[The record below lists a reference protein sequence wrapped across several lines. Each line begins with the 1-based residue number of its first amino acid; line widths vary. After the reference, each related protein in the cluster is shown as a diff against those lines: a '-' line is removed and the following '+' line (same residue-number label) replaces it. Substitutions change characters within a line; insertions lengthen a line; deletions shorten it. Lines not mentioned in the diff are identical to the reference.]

1 MNATG
6 VSCRQYDCH
15 DITTMNPQD
24 TPNGVSVMIQI
35 VGDQTV
41 QNLLPVMALRPA
53 RIFQAR
59 SQDVKGATRFE
70 DAADNFGLAVQRL
83 SSEPGFEGYQPEII
97 TETMDDTSPGIEA
110 TRSFVASFLAKQQG
124 AVVNFTGATK
134 LMSIGAYQAAAA
146 LGAPS
151 LYCDTQE
158 KRFTDGHTGKLD
170 PWPDFR
176 SAAAH
181 LSVPLLMAAHGKN
194 FGDWQHEVP
203 TSELKEYG
211 QKAFNVRRDNWDEL
225 DGFNKSLRPFF
236 YRIKGR
242 VPSVE
247 ADLRALVS
255 EPLPAGV
262 IATPSGHDLVR
273 AATIAGLLQSTG
285 KNQFIVNA
293 EPRKRD
299 VERVANL
306 LIGSWVELA
315 VLDMMEG
322 HPRYQNP
329 LWSVE
334 PSVAQDADFGE
345 MDIVCV
351 DQRTAS
357 LRYISCKAVLD
368 KPPLE
373 HLEAVG
379 DRAHRVGG
387 TFAASTLVVFQ
398 TYFEQDQTIRRYAK
412 RLRID
417 AAVGAAQIVH
427 EFFTS
432 GRSART

>member
-1 MNATG
+1 MPLAL
-6 VSCRQYDCH
+6 
-15 DITTMNPQD
+15 
-24 TPNGVSVMIQI
+24 IQL

-41 QNLLPVMALRPA
+41 QNLLPAMALRLVKV
-53 RIFQAR
+53 IQVR
-59 SQDVKGATRFE
+59 SRDVRGSTRFE
-70 DAADNFGLAVQRL
+70 NAAQNFSSAVQQL
-83 SSEPGFEGYQPEII
+83 GAEPGFEDYRAEVH
-97 TETMDDTSPGIEA
+97 TEVIDDTSPGIEA
-110 TRSFVASFLAKQQG
+110 SRTLVASLLAKHPG

-134 LMSIGAYQAAAA
+134 LMSIGAYQAAGA

-170 PWPDFR
+170 PWPDFIGT
-176 SAAAH
+176 AAH

-203 TSELKEYG
+203 TRELKEYG
-211 QKAFNVRRDNWDEL
+211 QKAFNVRRDNWDQL

-236 YRIKGR
+236 YRAKGGR
-242 VPSVE
+242 VPFDE
-247 ADLRALVS
+247 NDLRKLLS
-255 EPLPAGV
+255 EPLPV
-262 IATPSGHDLVR
+262 EATSSDPGRGLLH
-273 AATIAGLLQSTG
+273 AATAAGLLHSRA
-285 KNQFIVNA
+285 NRFFVNA
-293 EPRKRD
+293 VPRKRE

-315 VLDMMEG
+315 VLDMLQG
-322 HPRYQNP
+322 HSRYQNP

-334 PSVAQDADFGE
+334 PRAAHDADFGE

-351 DQRTAS
+351 DQKTAS

-368 KPPLE
+368 KPALE

-398 TYFEQDQTIRRYAK
+398 TIADQDKIIRRYAK

-417 AAVGAAQIVH
+417 AAVGAPQIIH
-427 EFFTS
+427 EFCHGSRAATTGAPS
-432 GRSART
+432 PEP